1 MRPLFL
7 AYGLIILFIVIE
19 RLLRRGQS
27 AKTLKTQPQDRG
39 STLAIGI
46 SFGWGMLVLVIA
58 AFLHGPIPG
67 ALSSTLSWIGIGMM
81 LLGLLLRI
89 WAARTLG
96 EFYTRTLVVGTHQ
109 VLVEKGPY
117 RWLRHPGYFG
127 DIVLWLGAGLASSN
141 ILLVVAIEVI
151 LLPAYIYRIHV
162 EEIMLRQRF
171 GADFYQY
178 TKHRKRI
185 IPFLY

>member
-1 MRPLFL
+1 MPPLFI
-7 AYGLIILFIVIE
+7 AYGLIILFLVVE
-19 RLLRRGQS
+19 RLLRRGQIS
-27 AKTLKTQPQDRG
+27 KTLKTQPQDRG
-39 STLAIGI
+39 STPLIGI

-58 AFLHGPIPG
+58 AFLPG
-67 ALSSTLSWIGIGMM
+67 QSLGSVNSTFSWVGIGLM

-89 WAARTLG
+89 WAAHTLG
-96 EFYTRTLVVGTHQ
+96 AFYTRTLVVGTHQ

-127 DIVLWLGAGLASSN
+127 DMVLWLGAGLASGN
-141 ILLVVAIEVI
+141 LLIVAAIGAI

-162 EEIMLRQRF
+162 EEVMLHERF
-171 GADFYQY
+171 GTDFDQY
-178 TKHRKRI
+178 TKHRKKV